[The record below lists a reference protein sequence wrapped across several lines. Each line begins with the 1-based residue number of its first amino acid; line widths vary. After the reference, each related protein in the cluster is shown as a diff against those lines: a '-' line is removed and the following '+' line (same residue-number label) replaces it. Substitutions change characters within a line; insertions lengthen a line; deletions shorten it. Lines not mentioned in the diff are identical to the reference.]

1 MMKNYILKAFRLW
14 VLILLAGVAWHS
26 AYAQGSYTVTGK
38 VTDVNGEP
46 LMGVTVQAPGNAGTA
61 TDLDGSYTIR
71 LTKPAR
77 LTFSYIGYDTR
88 TLDVASGGT
97 HNVVLAENP
106 QVLDDIV
113 VVGYGTQ
120 KKINLTGAV
129 SSIDGA
135 EQLSS
140 RPSAD
145 LARGL
150 QGAAPGL
157 TVRSLTGEMGQDAS
171 IKIRGIIGSMN
182 GSSQPL
188 ILVDNVECNSLQ
200 NINPDDVESVSVLK
214 DAASSSIY
222 GVKAAFG
229 VILIT
234 TKKAKKGDKFTINY
248 SNNFSWRGPTVTPE
262 IVKTYQGA
270 EMSWAAG
277 LRQNP
282 NLSEQTNSCY
292 LTWNLESIERM
303 KEWDRVYGG
312 YNLSDEMV
320 MGRDFEVKDGKM
332 FFYRSFDAPG
342 RFIDKSAFQQI
353 HNLSFSGSS
362 GSTAYNLSLGYLG
375 EDGVIKVNTDKYNR
389 YNVAFNTSTEL
400 NKYID
405 IRSGLLFTHYKY
417 ETPYYFGPSSY
428 YDEWYYLYRWPAIMP
443 YGTYQGIPW
452 HNAITEISQAQ
463 RNKKQN
469 NYLRINLGY
478 TVHIIPGLNW
488 ETDYSYI
495 HVNRFT
501 RTNGGEAGG
510 WNFWGGNGMRN
521 EVWTLSSHN
530 KVVNTSDNSDK
541 HVLNTLLRYNHDFG
555 NHTLGVIGGFNLDY
569 YTTYGSTAERRDMIL
584 FEYPELNLTSGD
596 QFASGN
602 HTHEAQ
608 VGFFGRV
615 NYNYK
620 SRYLVEVNGRVD
632 GSSSFPRNRLWAF
645 FPSASLGWVVSEE
658 NFFQPLKPAF
668 SSLKLR
674 GSYGMIGNQ
683 DVGDGVFLPLMSTS
697 TTTWIIND
705 MRQISFGMPLVVL
718 HKGFGW
724 EKVTTIDVGADLR
737 FFNNKLG
744 LSFDWYNRIT
754 SDIITSG
761 NALPSTFGQTPP
773 KQNYAELQNKGWEI
787 ALDFHH
793 QFSNGL
799 NLNFKAT
806 LSDYKIKYTK
816 VASAANSIDGL
827 YVGKEY
833 GEIWGYETDRLYQ
846 PSDFVYDENGN
857 IQKLW
862 YIDNDFVEAGT
873 AGAKPTNQLADP
885 NGAYQ
890 FYHETDGWFYYG
902 PGDVKY
908 KDLNGDQ
915 RINPGTRTLN
925 DHGDLKRIGN
935 STPRFE
941 YSARLNLDWKG
952 VDLGIFIQGV
962 GKRDYWGSGS
972 IVIPGFNY
980 MEAWYA
986 HQLDYW
992 TEDNPNAFY
1001 ARLTNNGQSNNAR
1014 NYLRQTRYLLNMAYC
1029 RLKNITLGYTLPQQ
1043 WTKKAG
1049 MSKVRIYTSFENLL
1063 TFDHMNDV
1071 PIDPETQYN
1080 TGDGDYLGRSYPYA
1094 KTCSFGLQVTF

>member
-1 MMKNYILKAFRLW
+1 MIKNYRKAWRLS
-14 VLILLAGVAWHS
+14 VLLVLALLAWQS
-26 AYAQGSYTVTGK
+26 ALAQTAYTINGK

-46 LMGVTVQAPGNAGTA
+46 LMGVTVQAQTKQGTA
-61 TDLDGSYTIR
+61 TDMDGFYSIK
-71 LTKPAR
+71 LTQPTR
-77 LTFSYIGYDTR
+77 LTFSYIGYDSR
-88 TLDVASGGT
+88 TLDVRSGGT
-97 HNVVLAENP
+97 HNIVLTENA

-113 VVGYGTQ
+113 VVGYGKQ

-129 SSIDGA
+129 SAIDGA

-157 TVRSLTGEMGQDAS
+157 TVRSLTGEMGQDAT
-171 IKIRGIIGSMN
+171 IKIRGILGSIN

-200 NINPDDVESVSVLK
+200 NINPEDVESVSVLK

-234 TKKAKKGDKFTINY
+234 TKKAKKGDKFHINY

-262 IVKTYQGA
+262 IVKTYEGA

-303 KEWDRVYGG
+303 KEWERVYGG

-320 MGRDFEVKDGKM
+320 LGRDFDVKDGKM
-332 FFYRSFDAPG
+332 YFYRSFDAPG
-342 RFIDKSAFQQI
+342 RFVDKSAFQQI

-362 GSTAYNLSLGYLG
+362 GNTSYNLSLGYLG

-428 YDEWYYLYRWPAIMP
+428 YDEWYYLYRWPTIMP

-452 HNAITEISQAQ
+452 HNAITEISQAN

-469 NYLRINLGY
+469 NYMRINLGY
-478 TVHIIPGLNW
+478 TVHFIPGLDW
-488 ETDYSYI
+488 ETDYSYV

-501 RTNGGEAGG
+501 RTNGGQAGG
-510 WNFWGGNGMRN
+510 WNFWGGNGMQN

-541 HVLNTLLRYNHDFG
+541 HVLNTLLRFNREFG
-555 NHTLGVIGGFNLDY
+555 DHNLGVIGGFNLDY
-569 YTTYGSTAERRDMIL
+569 YTNYGSEAERRDMIL
-584 FEYPELNLTSGD
+584 LEYPELNLTSGD
-596 QFASGN
+596 QYASGN
-602 HTHEAQ
+602 HTHQAQ

-620 SRYLVEVNGRVD
+620 SRYLVEVNARLD
-632 GSSSFPRNRLWAF
+632 GSSRFPRNKLWGF
-645 FPSASLGWVVSEE
+645 FPSASLGWIVSEE
-658 NFFQPLKPAF
+658 SFFQPLKPTF
-668 SSLKLR
+668 SSFKLR

-683 DVGDGVFLPLMSTS
+683 DVGEGMFLPLMSST

-705 MRQISFGMPLVVL
+705 MKQISFGMPLVIL
-718 HKGFGW
+718 HEGFGW
-724 EKVTTIDVGADLR
+724 EKVTTIDVGTDLR

-754 SDIITSG
+754 SDMITNG
-761 NALPSTFGQTPP
+761 NALPSTFGQAPP
-773 KQNYAELQNKGWEI
+773 MQNYAELQNKGWEVAI
-787 ALDFHH
+787 DFHH
-793 QFSNGL
+793 QFTCGL
-799 NLNFKAT
+799 NMSVKAT

-816 VASAANSIDGL
+816 VASASNSIDDL

-846 PSDFVYDENGN
+846 ADDFVYDENGN

-862 YIDNDFVEAGT
+862 YLNNEFVPADTE
-873 AGAKPTNQLADP
+873 GAKPTNQLSDP
-885 NGAYQ
+885 DGAYQ
-890 FYHETDGWFYYG
+890 FFHETDGWFYYG

-908 KDLNGDQ
+908 KDQNGDH
-915 RINPGTRTLN
+915 RINTGTRTLD

-935 STPRFE
+935 FTPRYE

-952 VDLGIFIQGV
+952 IDLGIYIQGV

-980 MEAWYA
+980 LEAWYT
-986 HQLDYW
+986 HQTDYW
-992 TEDNPNAFY
+992 TPENTDAFY

-1014 NYLRQTRYLLNMAYC
+1014 NYLRQTRYLLDMSYC
-1029 RLKNITLGYTLPQQ
+1029 RLKNVTLGYTLPLK

-1049 MSKVRIYTSFENLL
+1049 MSKVRLYTSFENLL
-1063 TFDHMNDV
+1063 TFDHMHDV
-1071 PIDPETQYN
+1071 PIDPETQYDR
-1080 TGDGDYLGRSYPYA
+1080 GDGDYLGRSYPYA

>member
-1 MMKNYILKAFRLW
+1 MIKNYRKAWRLS
-14 VLILLAGVAWHS
+14 VLLVLALLAWQS
-26 AYAQGSYTVTGK
+26 ALAQTAYTINGK

-46 LMGVTVQAPGNAGTA
+46 LMGVTVQAQTKQGTA
-61 TDLDGSYTIR
+61 TDMDGFYSIK
-71 LTKPAR
+71 LTQPTR
-77 LTFSYIGYDTR
+77 LTFSYIGYDSR
-88 TLDVASGGT
+88 TLDVRSGGT
-97 HNVVLAENP
+97 HNIVLTENA

-113 VVGYGTQ
+113 VVGYGKQ

-129 SSIDGA
+129 SAIDGA

-157 TVRSLTGEMGQDAS
+157 TVRSLTGEMGQDAT
-171 IKIRGIIGSMN
+171 IKIRGILGSIN

-200 NINPDDVESVSVLK
+200 NINPEDVESVSVLK

-234 TKKAKKGDKFTINY
+234 TKKAKKGDKFHINY

-262 IVKTYQGA
+262 IVKTYEGA

-303 KEWDRVYGG
+303 KEWERVYGG

-320 MGRDFEVKDGKM
+320 LGRDFDVKDGKM
-332 FFYRSFDAPG
+332 YFYRSFDAPG
-342 RFIDKSAFQQI
+342 RFVDKSAFQQI

-362 GSTAYNLSLGYLG
+362 GNTSYNLSLGYLG

-428 YDEWYYLYRWPAIMP
+428 YDEWYYLYRWPTIMP

-452 HNAITEISQAQ
+452 HNAITEISQAN

-469 NYLRINLGY
+469 NYMRINLGY
-478 TVHIIPGLNW
+478 TVHIIPGLDW
-488 ETDYSYI
+488 ETDYSYV

-501 RTNGGEAGG
+501 RTNGGQAGG
-510 WNFWGGNGMRN
+510 WNFWGGNGMQN

-541 HVLNTLLRYNHDFG
+541 HVLNTLLRFNREFG
-555 NHTLGVIGGFNLDY
+555 DHNLGVIGGFNLDY
-569 YTTYGSTAERRDMIL
+569 YTNYGSEAERRDMIL
-584 FEYPELNLTSGD
+584 LEYPELNLTSGD
-596 QFASGN
+596 QYASGN
-602 HTHEAQ
+602 HTHQAQ

-620 SRYLVEVNGRVD
+620 SRYLVEVNARLD
-632 GSSSFPRNRLWAF
+632 GSSRFPRNKLWGF
-645 FPSASLGWVVSEE
+645 FPSASLGWIVSEE
-658 NFFQPLKPAF
+658 SFFQPLKPTF
-668 SSLKLR
+668 SSFKLR

-683 DVGDGVFLPLMSTS
+683 DVGEGMFLPLMSST

-705 MRQISFGMPLVVL
+705 MKQISFGMPLVIL
-718 HKGFGW
+718 HEGFGW
-724 EKVTTIDVGADLR
+724 EKVTTIDVGTDLR

-754 SDIITSG
+754 SDMITNG
-761 NALPSTFGQTPP
+761 NALPSTFGQAPP
-773 KQNYAELQNKGWEI
+773 MQNYAELQNKGWEVAI
-787 ALDFHH
+787 DFHH
-793 QFSNGL
+793 QFTCGL
-799 NLNFKAT
+799 NMSVKAT

-816 VASAANSIDGL
+816 VASASNSIDDL

-846 PSDFVYDENGN
+846 ADDFVYDENGN

-862 YIDNDFVEAGT
+862 YLNNEFVPADTE
-873 AGAKPTNQLADP
+873 GAKPTNQLSDP
-885 NGAYQ
+885 DGAYQ
-890 FYHETDGWFYYG
+890 FFHETDGWFYYG

-908 KDLNGDQ
+908 KDQNGDH
-915 RINPGTRTLN
+915 RINTGTRTLD

-935 STPRFE
+935 FTPRYE

-952 VDLGIFIQGV
+952 IDLGIYIQGV

-980 MEAWYA
+980 LEAWYT
-986 HQLDYW
+986 HQTDYW
-992 TEDNPNAFY
+992 TPENTDAFY

-1014 NYLRQTRYLLNMAYC
+1014 NYLRQTRYLLDMSYC
-1029 RLKNITLGYTLPQQ
+1029 RLKNVTLGYTLPLK

-1049 MSKVRIYTSFENLL
+1049 MSKVRLYTSFEDLL
-1063 TFDHMNDV
+1063 TFDHMHDV
-1071 PIDPETQYN
+1071 PIDPETQYDR
-1080 TGDGDYLGRSYPYA
+1080 GDGDYLGRSYPYA

>member
-1 MMKNYILKAFRLW
+1 MIKNNCFKAWRLL
-14 VLILLAGVAWHS
+14 VIVLLATMAWS
-26 AYAQGSYTVTGK
+26 TALAQSTYTVTGK

-46 LMGVTVQAPGNAGTA
+46 LMGVTVQAQTKQGTA
-61 TDLDGSYTIR
+61 TDMDGFYSIK
-71 LTKPAR
+71 LTQPTR
-77 LTFSYIGYDTR
+77 LTFSYIGYDSR
-88 TLDVASGGT
+88 TLDVRGSGT
-97 HNVVLAENP
+97 HNIVLTENA

-113 VVGYGTQ
+113 VVGYGKQ

-129 SSIDGA
+129 SAIDGA

-157 TVRSLTGEMGQDAS
+157 TVRSLTGEMGQDAT
-171 IKIRGIIGSMN
+171 IKIRGIYGSMN

-200 NINPDDVESVSVLK
+200 NINPEDVESVSVLK

-234 TKKAKKGDKFTINY
+234 TKRAKKGDKFHINY

-262 IVKTYQGA
+262 IVKTYEGA

-277 LRQNP
+277 LRQNA

-320 MGRDFEVKDGKM
+320 MGRDFDVKDGKM
-332 FFYRSFDAPG
+332 YFYRSFDAPG
-342 RFIDKSAFQQI
+342 RFVDKSAFQQI

-362 GSTAYNLSLGYLG
+362 GNTSYNLSLGYLG

-389 YNVAFNTSTEL
+389 YNVAFNTNTEL

-428 YDEWYYLYRWPAIMP
+428 YDEWYYLYRWPTIMP
-443 YGTYQGIPW
+443 YGTYEGIPW
-452 HNAITEISQAQ
+452 HNAITEISQAN

-469 NYLRINLGY
+469 NYMRINLGY
-478 TVHIIPGLNW
+478 TVHFLPGLDW
-488 ETDYSYI
+488 ETDYSYV

-501 RTNGGEAGG
+501 RTNGGQAGG
-510 WNFWGGNGMRN
+510 WNFWGGNGMQN

-541 HVLNTLLRYNHDFG
+541 HVLNTLLRFNREFG
-555 NHTLGVIGGFNLDY
+555 DHNLGAIGGFNLDY
-569 YTTYGSTAERRDMIL
+569 YTNYGSEAERRDMIL
-584 FEYPELNLTSGD
+584 LEYPELNLTSGD
-596 QFASGN
+596 QYASGN
-602 HTHEAQ
+602 HTHQAQ

-620 SRYLVEVNGRVD
+620 SRYLLEVNARLD
-632 GSSSFPRNRLWAF
+632 GSSRFPRNKLWGF
-645 FPSASLGWVVSEE
+645 FPSGSVGWIVSEE
-658 NFFQPLKPAF
+658 SFFQPLKPTF
-668 SSLKLR
+668 SSFKLR

-683 DVGDGVFLPLMSTS
+683 DVGEGKFLPLMSS
-697 TTTWIIND
+697 NTTTWIIND
-705 MRQISFGMPLVVL
+705 MKQISFGMPLVIL
-718 HKGFGW
+718 HEGFGW
-724 EKVTTIDVGADLR
+724 EKVTTIDLGTDLR

-744 LSFDWYNRIT
+744 ISFDWYNRIT
-754 SDIITSG
+754 SDIITNG
-761 NALPSTFGQTPP
+761 NALPSTFGQAPP
-773 KQNYAELQNKGWEI
+773 MQNYAELQNKGWEV

-793 QFSNGL
+793 QFTCGL

-816 VASAANSIDGL
+816 VASASDLIDEL

-846 PSDFVYDENGN
+846 ADDFVYDENGN

-862 YIDNDFVEAGT
+862 YLNNEFVDAST
-873 AGAKPTNQLADP
+873 LGAKPTNQLSDP
-885 NGAYQ
+885 DGAYQ
-890 FYHETDGWFYYG
+890 FFHETDGWFYYG

-908 KDLNGDQ
+908 KDLNGDH
-915 RINPGTRTLN
+915 RINTGTRTLK

-935 STPRFE
+935 NTPRYE

-952 VDLGIFIQGV
+952 VDLGIYIQGV

-980 MEAWYA
+980 LEAWYT
-986 HQLDYW
+986 HQTDYW
-992 TEDNPNAFY
+992 TPENTDAFY

-1014 NYLRQTRYLLNMAYC
+1014 NYLRQTRYLLDMSYC
-1029 RLKNITLGYTLPQQ
+1029 RLKNVTLGYTLPLK

-1049 MSKVRIYTSFENLL
+1049 MSKVRLYTSFENLL
-1063 TFDHMNDV
+1063 TFDHMHDV
-1071 PIDPETQYN
+1071 PIDPETQN
-1080 TGDGDYLGRSYPYA
+1080 DRGDGDYLGRSYPYA